1 MLIYD
6 IRVKVH
12 LNRPVTLNIAYQ
24 NVNSGVQLSRD
35 LQPVDSYHDTSE
47 ITFRENRGDLPTGCK
62 KCRVI
67 VSLTAQMGSQIMQG
81 LAVTSSDVIGK

>member
-1 MLIYD
+1 MLI
-6 IRVKVH
+6 
-12 LNRPVTLNIAYQ
+12 A
-24 NVNSGVQLSRD
+24 GVQLSRD
-35 LQPVDSYHDTSE
+35 LQPVESYNDTSE